1 MGFGKQGCKPMT
13 ENRFFRSLCTLTA
26 SAVLVGGSLILLT
39 STAPWMP
46 RPQVEIELSTPDSA
60 PLVAQPSIE
69 FPRVAMDA
77 DQVRTNVPDEAE
89 ADPTITASTDDAS
102 PAAEPETTQTSDASP
117 TDAGDAAAALGTPL
131 DTDADDASPEDV
143 APESMAVAEAETAD
157 ASPKN
162 TAPEGMAV
170 TEAASEPDGAPSEEA
185 APEPVSA
192 PPAAPEP
199 SRAEQK
205 AEDASDQI
213 GDLLA
218 GLPPR
223 AIASDASGA
232 ATEQVAELLAATPPA
247 PPPVE
252 DVAHPEPVAAVPPP
266 PLPKRKPASE
276 PVAAQE
282 AVAALPAPQVKPAK
296 PGAPKPAQ
304 RQELAR
310 QEPTSSQAK
319 GPWRPMGLAPADK
332 PVPTQVPTARP
343 SGAAYSSSVWSAL
356 GRHKPRAG
364 QRGSATVVFAI
375 GGNGALRGLKIGRSS
390 GNARID
396 QLALATVR
404 SAAPFPP
411 PPSGSASYTI
421 RIDFH

>member
-1 MGFGKQGCKPMT
+1 MGFSKQGCKPMT
-13 ENRFFRSLCTLTA
+13 ENRFFRSLCALTA

-39 STAPWMP
+39 STAPWTP

-69 FPRVAMDA
+69 YPRVAMDA
-77 DQVRTNVPDEAE
+77 DQVRTKVPDEAE
-89 ADPTITASTDDAS
+89 ADPTITASTDDVSA
-102 PAAEPETTQTSDASP
+102 AAEPETTQTSSP
-117 TDAGDAAAALGTPL
+117 TDAGDAAVAPGTPL
-131 DTDADDASPEDV
+131 EPETGDAGPEDV
-143 APESMAVAEAETAD
+143 APEGMAVAEA
-157 ASPKN
+157 
-162 TAPEGMAV
+162 
-170 TEAASEPDGAPSEEA
+170 ASEPEGAPSEGA
-185 APEPVSA
+185 TPEPVSA
-192 PPAAPEP
+192 PQATPEP

-205 AEDASDQI
+205 AQDASNQI

-223 AIASDASGA
+223 VVASDASSA
-232 ATEQVAELLAATPPA
+232 ATEQVGELLAATPPA
-247 PPPVE
+247 PPAVE
-252 DVAHPEPVAAVPPP
+252 EVAHPEPVAAVPPP
-266 PLPKRKPASE
+266 PLPKRKPADE
-276 PVAAQE
+276 PIAAQE
-282 AVAALPAPQVKPAK
+282 AVAALPAPQGKPAK
-296 PGAPKPAQ
+296 PGVAKPAQ
-304 RQELAR
+304 RQEVAR
-310 QEPTSSQAK
+310 QEPTPPQTK

-356 GRHKPRAG
+356 ARHKPRAG

-375 GGNGALRGLKIGRSS
+375 GGNGALRGLRVGRSS

-411 PPSGSASYTI
+411 PPAGSASYTI

>member
-1 MGFGKQGCKPMT
+1 MI
-13 ENRFFRSLCTLTA
+13 ENRFLRSLCTLTA
-26 SAVLVGGSLILLT
+26 SAVLVGGGLILLT
-39 STAPWMP
+39 STAPWTP
-46 RPQVEIELSTPDSA
+46 RQEVEIELSNSA

-77 DQVRTNVPDEAE
+77 DQVRTNVPAETE
-89 ADPTITASTDDAS
+89 ADPTVTASTDDVSA
-102 PAAEPETTQTSDASP
+102 AAEPETTETTQASAVEPEATQTSASEPATTQASDASP
-117 TDAGDAAAALGTPL
+117 TDAGDAAVALGTPL
-131 DTDADDASPEDV
+131 DTEADDASPEDV
-143 APESMAVAEAETAD
+143 APE
-157 ASPKN
+157 
-162 TAPEGMAV
+162 GMAV
-170 TEAASEPDGAPSEEA
+170 TEAAPEPEGAPSEEA

-192 PPAAPEP
+192 PQAAPEP

-223 AIASDASGA
+223 VVASDASSA
-232 ATEQVAELLAATPPA
+232 AAEQVGELLAATPPA
-247 PPPVE
+247 PAPVE
-252 DVAHPEPVAAVPPP
+252 DVAHPEAVSAVPPP
-266 PLPKRKPASE
+266 PQPKRKPTDE
-276 PVAAQE
+276 PVAAQD
-282 AVAALPAPQVKPAK
+282 AVAALPAPHQKTAK
-296 PGAPKPAQ
+296 PETPKPAQ

-310 QEPTSSQAK
+310 QEPAPPQTK

-356 GRHKPRAG
+356 ARHKPRAG
-364 QRGSATVVFAI
+364 QRGSTTVVFAI
-375 GGNGALRGLKIGRSS
+375 GGNGALRGLKVGRSS

>member
-1 MGFGKQGCKPMT
+1 MI

-39 STAPWMP
+39 STAPWTP

-69 FPRVAMDA
+69 YPRTAMDA
-77 DQVRTNVPDEAE
+77 DQVRTNVPDETE
-89 ADPTITASTDDAS
+89 ADPAITASTDDVSAAEEPATTQPSATEPETTQAS
-102 PAAEPETTQTSDASP
+102 AAEPETTQVSDAP
-117 TDAGDAAAALGTPL
+117 TTDAGGAAAMVGTPL
-131 DTDADDASPEDV
+131 DTEADDASPDDV
-143 APESMAVAEAETAD
+143 APESMAVAEA
-157 ASPKN
+157 
-162 TAPEGMAV
+162 
-170 TEAASEPDGAPSEEA
+170 ASEPEAAPAEEA
-185 APEPVSA
+185 APEPVSV
-192 PPAAPEP
+192 PQAAPEP
-199 SRAEQK
+199 SHVEQK

-213 GDLLA
+213 GDLLV

-223 AIASDASGA
+223 AIASNASGA

-247 PPPVE
+247 PAPVE
-252 DVAHPEPVAAVPPP
+252 DVARPEPVAAVPPP
-266 PLPKRKPASE
+266 PLPKRKPANE
-276 PVAAQE
+276 PVTAQE
-282 AVAALPAPQVKPAK
+282 AVAALPAPQEKPAK
-296 PGAPKPAQ
+296 PEAPKPAQ

-310 QEPTSSQAK
+310 QEPTPPQNK
-319 GPWRPMGLAPADK
+319 GPWRRPMGLAPADK

-356 GRHKPRAG
+356 ARHKPRAG
-364 QRGSATVVFAI
+364 QRGSTTVVFAI
-375 GGNGALRGLKIGRSS
+375 GPSGALRGLKVGRSS

-411 PPSGSASYTI
+411 PPSGGASYTI
-421 RIDFH
+421 RIDLH

>member
-1 MGFGKQGCKPMT
+1 MT

-46 RPQVEIELSTPDSA
+46 RPQVEIELSTPDSP

-77 DQVRTNVPDEAE
+77 DQVRTNVPDETE

-102 PAAEPETTQTSDASP
+102 PAAEPETTEASAAEPETTQASAVEPETTQPSDASS
-117 TDAGDAAAALGTPL
+117 TDAGDAFAAPGTPL
-131 DTDADDASPEDV
+131 EAEADDASPEDV
-143 APESMAVAEAETAD
+143 APE
-157 ASPKN
+157 
-162 TAPEGMAV
+162 GMAA
-170 TEAASEPDGAPSEEA
+170 TEAASEPDGAPSQQA

-192 PPAAPEP
+192 PQAAPEP

-296 PGAPKPAQ
+296 PEAPKPAQ

-310 QEPTSSQAK
+310 QEPTPPQTK

>member
-1 MGFGKQGCKPMT
+1 MGFSKQGCKPMT
-13 ENRFFRSLCTLTA
+13 ENRFFRSLCTLIA

-39 STAPWMP
+39 STAPWTP
-46 RPQVEIELSTPDSA
+46 RPQVEIELSTPDSS

-77 DQVRTNVPDEAE
+77 DQVRTNVPDEVE
-89 ADPTITASTDDAS
+89 ADPNITASTDDA
-102 PAAEPETTQTSDASP
+102 AAEPETTQASAAEPETTQASAAQSETTQTSDASS
-117 TDAGDAAAALGTPL
+117 TDADDAAVTLGTPL
-131 DTDADDASPEDV
+131 DTEADDASPEDV
-143 APESMAVAEAETAD
+143 APE
-157 ASPKN
+157 
-162 TAPEGMAV
+162 GIAV
-170 TEAASEPDGAPSEEA
+170 TDAASEPDGAPSEAA

-192 PPAAPEP
+192 PQAAPEP

-205 AEDASDQI
+205 AEDASNQI

-247 PPPVE
+247 PAPVE
-252 DVAHPEPVAAVPPP
+252 EVARPEPVAAVPPA
-266 PLPKRKPASE
+266 PKRKPADE

-282 AVAALPAPQVKPAK
+282 AVAALPAPQEKPAK
-296 PGAPKPAQ
+296 PKAPKPAQ

-310 QEPTSSQAK
+310 QEPTPPQAK

-343 SGAAYSSSVWSAL
+343 SGTAYSSSVWSAL

-396 QLALATVR
+396 QLALTTVR

>member
-1 MGFGKQGCKPMT
+1 MGFSKQGCKPMI
-13 ENRFFRSLCTLTA
+13 ENRFFRSFCTLAA

-39 STAPWMP
+39 STAPWTP
-46 RPQVEIELSTPDSA
+46 RPQVESEPSTPDSA
-60 PLVAQPSIE
+60 ALVAQPSIE

-77 DQVRTNVPDEAE
+77 DQVRTSVPDKVE
-89 ADPTITASTDDAS
+89 ADPTSTGSTDDVSA
-102 PAAEPETTQTSDASP
+102 AAEPETTQTSATEPETTQTSTAEMETTQTSDATS
-117 TDAGDAAAALGTPL
+117 TDAGDA
-131 DTDADDASPEDV
+131 SSEDV
-143 APESMAVAEAETAD
+143 
-157 ASPKN
+157 
-162 TAPEGMAV
+162 APEGMAV
-170 TEAASEPDGAPSEEA
+170 AEAASEPEGDPSEEA

-192 PPAAPEP
+192 PQAAPEP

-223 AIASDASGA
+223 VVANDASSA

-247 PPPVE
+247 PAPVE
-252 DVAHPEPVAAVPPP
+252 EVARPEPVAAVPPP
-266 PLPKRKPASE
+266 PLPKRKPADK

-282 AVAALPAPQVKPAK
+282 AVAALPAPQEKPAK
-296 PGAPKPAQ
+296 PKAPKPAQ
-304 RQELAR
+304 RQELAG
-310 QEPTSSQAK
+310 QEPTPPQAK
-319 GPWRPMGLAPADK
+319 GPWRAMGLAPADK

-356 GRHKPRAG
+356 ARHKPRAG
-364 QRGSATVVFAI
+364 QRGTTTVVFAI
-375 GGNGALRGLKIGRSS
+375 GGNGALRGLKVGRSS